1 MGQGVYAFV
10 NRHWKTTFLRDGT
23 NLHFHQQPTEG
34 YLQMG
39 KNSKTG
45 EKGVQQEERKKHRTA
60 LEREVSSACL
70 EHERFT
76 SELNSSSKTMQ
87 PAMTTL
93 ECQANVFGP

>member
-45 EKGVQQEERKKHRTA
+45 EKGVQQEERKKHRMA
-60 LEREVSSACL
+60 LEREVSSGCL
-70 EHERFT
+70 EHERE
-76 SELNSSSKTMQ
+76 SVVS
-87 PAMTTL
+87 
-93 ECQANVFGP
+93 